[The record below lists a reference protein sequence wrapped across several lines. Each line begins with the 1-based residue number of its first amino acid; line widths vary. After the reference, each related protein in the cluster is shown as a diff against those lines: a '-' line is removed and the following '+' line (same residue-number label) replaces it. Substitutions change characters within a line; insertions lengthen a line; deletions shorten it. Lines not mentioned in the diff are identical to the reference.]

1 MQALAVDFAK
11 MDDFTLLVL
20 DIGTSS
26 TRALLFDGRAQLLTD
41 SIVQI
46 PNAPRV
52 TPAGDVTFDAD
63 ALFAAVVEAVDRAL
77 ATPAAQRRAVRAVAG
92 CTFVANVVG
101 LDAQGQPLTPL
112 FTYASPGCAEAVA
125 ELRSALAA
133 GGVRAVHDRTGC
145 PLHTSYLPAR
155 FHWITRQHPEWLNQ
169 ARRWLSIG
177 DYVLWRLTGSTC
189 TSYSVASWTG
199 LLNRRT
205 LQWDEEWLERL
216 QLSVERLPPLV
227 EAAPLSVGLQ
237 PEWARRWPALR
248 EAVWIPL
255 IGDGAA
261 ANVGSGAVS
270 AQQVA
275 LTIGTTG
282 AMRVVVPAEQ
292 PAVPDGLWLYRV
304 TAQEALLGG
313 ATTEGGNLLA
323 WLRETL
329 RLPSLPE
336 IEAAMAAAPPAAHGV
351 HCLPFIAGERA
362 PGWNEAA
369 RAALIGFT
377 QSTTPLDLY
386 RAAMEAIAY
395 RFALIYRRLQPCL
408 PEEGRNS
415 AIVASGG
422 ALTASPSWQQI
433 VADVLGRP
441 LTLLQEVELSARGA
455 AILALRSLGVLPAL
469 DALPPSLAATIQPD
483 IARHRR
489 YQERIE
495 EQSALYAR
503 LFG

>member
-1 MQALAVDFAK
+1 MADF
-11 MDDFTLLVL
+11 MLLVL

-26 TRALLFDGRAQLLTD
+26 TRALVFDDSAQLLTD
-41 SIVQI
+41 SIAQI
-46 PNAPRV
+46 PNAPHI
-52 TPAGDVTFDAD
+52 TPVGDVIFDAD
-63 ALFAAVVEAVDRAL
+63 TLFAAVVEAIDRAL
-77 ATPAAQRRAVRAVAG
+77 ATPAVQRQPVLAVAA
-92 CTFVANVVG
+92 CTFVTNVVG
-101 LDAQGQPLTPL
+101 LDAQERPLTPL
-112 FTYASPGCAEAVA
+112 FTYASPGCTEAVA
-125 ELRSALAA
+125 ELRAALGASGVHAA
-133 GGVRAVHDRTGC
+133 HERTGC

-155 FHWITRQHPEWLNQ
+155 FHWMARHRPDWLSRAQ
-169 ARRWLSIG
+169 RWLSIG
-177 DYVLWRLTGSTC
+177 DYVLRRLTGEVC
-189 TSYSVASWTG
+189 TGYSVASWTG

-216 QLSVERLPPLV
+216 QLAVGRLPALV
-227 EAAPLSVGLQ
+227 EAAPLSVRLQ

-248 EAVWIPL
+248 EAVWIPAV
-255 IGDGAA
+255 GDGAA
-261 ANVGSGAVS
+261 ANVGSGAV
-270 AQQVA
+270 APHQVA

-282 AMRVVVPAEQ
+282 AMRVVVPADQ
-292 PAVPDGLWLYRV
+292 PVIPNGLWLYRV

-323 WLRETL
+323 WLRKTL
-329 RLPSLPE
+329 RLPSLSE

-395 RFALIYRRLQPCL
+395 RFALIYRLLQPSL

-441 LTLLQEVELSARGA
+441 LTLLKEAELSARGV
-455 AILALRSLGVLPAL
+455 AILALRSLGVLPAW
-469 DALPPSLAATIQPD
+469 DSLPPSVAATIEPNLD
-483 IARHRR
+483 HHLRH
-489 YQERIE
+489 QAMIQ
-495 EQSALYAR
+495 EQSALYMR
-503 LFG
+503 LFDGRPVASGG